1 MKKTFGVLLLFLGA
15 AILVST
21 AISVGPSRAGDAP
34 GITVAYTS
42 NLLGYL
48 EPCG

>member
-21 AISVGPSRAGDAP
+21 AISVGPSRAGDTP

>member
-15 AILVST
+15 AILST
-21 AISVGPSRAGDAP
+21 GISVGPSRADDAP

-42 NLLGYL
+42 NLRGYL